1 MDMETFLIVIL
12 VVAVLV
18 LIGWL
23 SERSEKKSAQGRA
36 PALADVLQRSTQI
49 QNLQNVV
56 TDYTKKAFEGI
67 TRGDPSW
74 CDIEAAEQW
83 NRHRQRFIAEASSFE
98 RDYPGGLEPSLA
110 QINVIHDEAIAVM
123 CKHSLQYWLENQL
136 MPKAEN
142 LGRMNV
148 VLVQACQRGGA
159 SMEYLLEAKEAI
171 EAMASAVSQY
181 QDIRRRYA
189 SLAVVNFSN
198 SDAAIESAGTML
210 EATRG
215 VIAELRKVIN
225 GSASGPASEPTHS
238 SAGSSA
244 SRSSLN
250 LYAPYVRL
258 GMALARADGDLASEE
273 VVVIIRYMMQT
284 LDMPPSDK
292 AGLQAMMKEPIPT
305 NLGSLVEEAI
315 ALGANRNEGRSALMS
330 LLVAVAE
337 ADGVVHREE
346 VKFLREVA
354 KLAGW
359 DDAQFESFAKQ
370 HKLSLSDPWEVLGV
384 PTTAT
389 WSEVRKAWKAK
400 MADYHPDKVSL
411 MPPEFQM
418 LAHQKCTEFNASLD
432 AIKAHLGA

>member
-1 MDMETFLIVIL
+1 MEIGL
-12 VVAVLV
+12 VVVGVLAVFV
-18 LIGWL
+18 VIGWL
-23 SERSEKKSAQGRA
+23 VELSEKKAAKQSN
-36 PALADVLQRSTQI
+36 PALGDVLQRSTQI

-67 TRGDPSW
+67 MRGDPSW
-74 CDIEAAEQW
+74 CDIESAEQW

-123 CKHSLQYWLENQL
+123 CKHLLQHWLENHL
-136 MPKAEN
+136 MPNAGN

-148 VLVQACQRGGA
+148 VLVQACQGGGA

-171 EAMASAVSQY
+171 EALASAVSQY
-181 QDIRRRYA
+181 QDLRHRYS
-189 SLAVVNFSN
+189 SLAPMNFSN
-198 SDAAIESAGTML
+198 SDAAIDSAGTML
-210 EATRG
+210 ESTRA

-225 GSASGPASEPTHS
+225 GSASGPASEPTNT

-284 LDMPPSDK
+284 LDMPPNDK
-292 AGLQAMMKEPIPT
+292 PGLQAMMKEPIAT
-305 NLGSLVEEAI
+305 NLGPLVEEAI

-354 KLAGW
+354 RLAGW

-389 WSEVRKAWKAK
+389 WSEVRKAWKTK
-400 MADYHPDKVSL
+400 MADYHPDKVAQ

-418 LAHQKCTEFNASLD
+418 LAHQKCTEFNGSLE